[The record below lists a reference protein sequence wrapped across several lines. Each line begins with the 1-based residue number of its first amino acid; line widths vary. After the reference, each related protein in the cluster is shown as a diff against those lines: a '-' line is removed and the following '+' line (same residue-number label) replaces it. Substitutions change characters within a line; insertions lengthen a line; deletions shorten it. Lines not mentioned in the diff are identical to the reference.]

1 VAVAEVLRATR
12 RRVPVPVPTAAVAL
26 AALAVTLEFIGYL
39 TRVTGAPPAIAQ
51 PLSMDAP
58 LSIARMFVAGLF
70 AAAALAAGVGAGR
83 QPGRRTWWTAV
94 ATVAAGIAMVKAGG
108 TVHARVLHALAGD
121 DPVRGLIVSVPM
133 AVAVAAWLW
142 WLSRHE
148 RRDRRRVLSCL
159 VAYATA
165 SVGLSFVSSVVGSF
179 WGSLG
184 TSTATFVEES
194 GEALAGVA
202 FLVAVLVGVA
212 PQLVFRA
219 AELRRAEDRRHVPE
233 SGAVPSLAGRC

>member
-1 VAVAEVLRATR
+1 
-12 RRVPVPVPTAAVAL
+12 VPAAAVAL

-39 TRVTGAPPAIAQ
+39 TRVTGAPQAIAH

-58 LSIARMFVAGLF
+58 FSVARMFVAALF
-70 AAAALAAGVGAGR
+70 AAAALAAGLGAGR

-94 ATVAAGIAMVKAGG
+94 AVVAAGIATVKAGG
-108 TVHARVLHALAGD
+108 DVHARVLHALAGE
-121 DPVRGLIVSVPM
+121 DPVRGLLVSVPM
-133 AVAVAAWLW
+133 ALAAAGWLW

-159 VAYATA
+159 VGYAGA
-165 SVGLSFVSSVVGSF
+165 SVGLSFVSSVAGQL
-179 WGSLG
+179 WGSYAAA
-184 TSTATFVEES
+184 TATFVEES

-212 PQLVFRA
+212 PRLVLPA
-219 AELRRAEDRRHVPE
+219 SWALRREADRNPIDARLPGAALAE
-233 SGAVPSLAGRC
+233 G